1 MAIRRL
7 LLCAILLGGTQ
18 AARAQDGAPRDARLE
33 RLVTLEGEHPW
44 TAPAT
49 AEAWAVRRAEVRR
62 RVLVAAGLWPE
73 PPRCPLEPLV
83 GAPIEREG
91 YVVESV
97 RFQALPG
104 FFVTG
109 SLYRPVGEG
118 PFPAVLCPHGHWDHG
133 RFTVIDEGEARAQI
147 ERSEEARLA
156 NAQYHLQARCATLA
170 RLGCVVLHY
179 DMVGY
184 ADSVQLDH
192 WNGFGDVEA
201 ELWGMSHFGLQTLS
215 SIRALDYLASRPDVD
230 RSRIAVTGASG
241 GGTQTFIL
249 AAVDERPAV
258 LFPAVMVSTAMQGG
272 CVCENASHL
281 RVGSGN
287 IELAAL
293 AAPRPLGLTGADD
306 WTIEIESRGLP
317 ELKRLYARLRAP
329 ADVEAWCYPT
339 FPHNYNLV
347 SRTRLYEWLNAHLRL
362 GHVPPIEEP
371 ELVPSAPEELSCWSA
386 ERPAPARGS
395 GLERVRAEWLRAARA
410 DLAGTLALART
421 DPARFDE
428 VVGGALATL
437 VAAELPARVEEL
449 DGALTPAGAG
459 HRVRWS
465 VRAGRPSAAP
475 VSVLQV
481 LDGERDALTID
492 VALSAEVR
500 PLLAGEAGALAV
512 DGERHARYAGYTWGY
527 NRTLFAERVQDVLT
541 AIARLVELGERP
553 VRLVGLGAAASWTIA
568 AAALAGDAVEAVA
581 VEGGWDFDRVRD
593 LTDPALLPRAARHGG
608 IGAFAALVAPR
619 RLLWIGEVPEVV
631 RAAFEGRGAGAAL
644 ETRPELDLVELAAWL
659 GR

>member
-1 MAIRRL
+1 MSIRL
-7 LLCAILLGGTQ
+7 LPCPLLLGLTPILGAQ
-18 AARAQDGAPRDARLE
+18 AAPRDARLE

-44 TAPAT
+44 TAPET
-49 AEAWAVRRAEVRR
+49 AEAWTARRAQVRR

-73 PPRCPLEPLV
+73 APRCPLEPVV

-104 FFVTG
+104 VFVTG
-109 SLYRPVGEG
+109 SLYRPKGHG

-147 ERSEEARLA
+147 ERAEEARLP
-156 NAQYHLQARCATLA
+156 NARHHLQARCATLA
-170 RLGCVVLHY
+170 RLGCLVLHY
-179 DMVGY
+179 DMIGY

-192 WNGFGDVEA
+192 WTGFGDVEA

-215 SIRALDYLASRPDVD
+215 SIRALDYLESRPDVD
-230 RSRIAVTGASG
+230 RARIAVTGASG

-249 AAVDERPAV
+249 AAVDDRPAV

-287 IELAAL
+287 IELAAM

-306 WTIEIESRGLP
+306 WTIEIESKGLP
-317 ELKRLYARLRAP
+317 ELKRLYARMRAP
-329 ADVEAWCYPT
+329 ANVEAWCYPT

-347 SRTRLYEWLNAHLRL
+347 SRTRLYEWLNEHLRL
-362 GHVPPIEEP
+362 GHVPPIVEP
-371 ELVPSAPEELSCWSA
+371 ELVPIAPEELSVWDA
-386 ERPAPARGS
+386 GHPAPARGS
-395 GLERVRAEWLRAARA
+395 GLERARAAWLRAARA
-410 DLAGTLALART
+410 DLADTLALARS
-421 DPARFDE
+421 DPARFE
-428 VVGGALATL
+428 ALVGGALATL

-459 HRVRWS
+459 HRVRWA
-465 VRAGRPSAAP
+465 VRAGGSSAAP

-481 LDGERDALTID
+481 LDGEREALACDA
-492 VALSAEVR
+492 ALCAEVR
-500 PLLAGEAGALAV
+500 PLLAGEAGALPV
-512 DGERHARYAGYTWGY
+512 DGERHARYVGYTWGY
-527 NRTLFAERVQDVLT
+527 NRTLFAERVADVLT
-541 AIARLVELGERP
+541 AVARLAELGERP
-553 VRLVGLGAAASWTIA
+553 VRLVGLGAAAPWTVVA
-568 AAALAGDAVEAVA
+568 ASLAGQAVEAVA
-581 VEGGWDFDRVRD
+581 VEGGWDFDRITE
-593 LTDPALLPRAARHGG
+593 LGDPDLLPRAARYGG

-619 RLLWIGEVPEVV
+619 RLLWIGQVPEVV
-631 RAAFEGRGAGAAL
+631 RASFEARGAQAAL
-644 ETRPELDLVELAAWL
+644 ETLAELDRAELAAWL
-659 GR
+659 RR